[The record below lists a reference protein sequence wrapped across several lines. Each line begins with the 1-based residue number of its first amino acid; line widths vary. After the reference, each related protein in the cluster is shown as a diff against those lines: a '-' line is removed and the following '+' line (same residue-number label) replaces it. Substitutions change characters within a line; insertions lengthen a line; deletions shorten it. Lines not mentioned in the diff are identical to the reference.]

1 MPLALIA
8 SAGTTA
14 NVSGNARR
22 HCASNAARVG
32 SAFGVSAG
40 NSSAKV

>member
-14 NVSGNARR
+14 NEYLARHVAELGYPGR
-22 HCASNAARVG
+22 
-32 SAFGVSAG
+32 
-40 NSSAKV
+40 